1 MGYDADVHNV
11 VTAGQ
16 LPATVATY
24 WRALQPPDA
33 DYAISFFFTR
43 PDGAI
48 VGSYAD
54 ATAALSWMP
63 TRAWRPGEIIRVETP
78 NLAIGRD
85 LGVLVG
91 VSPPGA
97 RPDDPAKRLSPAM
110 AGASATGDATPK
122 VVAGARLAELFRFG
136 PQGQRFTTRT
146 LPAPRRQG
154 RARRVQPLQHVVR
167 QLDLHRPQTAL
178 SCMIVR
184 GPTIGAVTTG
194 LLSSQASPTSAGA
207 SPSSAQSAS
216 YASSWPRC

>member
-16 LPATVATY
+16 PPATVATY
-24 WRALQPPDA
+24 WRALQPLDA

-78 NLAIGRD
+78 ILAIGRD

-91 VSPPGA
+91 VSPPGT
-97 RPDDPAKRLSPAM
+97 RPDDPA
-110 AGASATGDATPK
+110 SACRRPWSHVGDGSRAAEDHPGGKTG
-122 VVAGARLAELFRFG
+122 
-136 PQGQRFTTRT
+136 
-146 LPAPRRQG
+146 
-154 RARRVQPLQHVVR
+154 
-167 QLDLHRPQTAL
+167 
-178 SCMIVR
+178 
-184 GPTIGAVTTG
+184 
-194 LLSSQASPTSAGA
+194 
-207 SPSSAQSAS
+207 
-216 YASSWPRC
+216 